1 MRSARTTLKSLLT
14 AAIATA
20 AVLAFHAAAWAQEP
34 SLGPLPGQPLDQPPP
49 PLWLTLIAIAV
60 ALGALG
66 LVVLIGGS
74 YLFLSRRFFSKEEPP
89 PPRRP
94 AIRIPPGAGVPP
106 PARAMGH
113 PVSETAP
120 QGAGAT
126 GTEVSRGGTTTATA
140 ERAAAETAEKPAAEE
155 GAAAEKPA
163 AEEGAAAEKPA
174 AEEGAAAEKPAEEKP
189 AQEKPAPA
197 RHSGPAELDQETFDR
212 VLQEQL
218 DKGTSPK
225 VAEGRAK
232 AAAVK
237 AAREKAGAG

>member
-1 MRSARTTLKSLLT
+1 MRSARSILTPLLT
-14 AAIATA
+14 AILSAA
-20 AVLAFHAAAWAQEP
+20 AVFIYQSAAWAQEETP
-34 SLGPLPGQPLDQPPP
+34 LGPLPGQPVEHPET
-49 PLWLTLIAIAV
+49 PLWLTLMALAV

-66 LVVLIGGS
+66 LVVLIGAS

-94 AIRIPPGAGVPP
+94 AIRVPPGAGVPP

-113 PVSETAP
+113 PVSETTP

-126 GTEVSRGGTTTATA
+126 GTEVAPGGTATATA
-140 ERAAAETAEKPAAEE
+140 ERPAEAGAGEKKEQPPETAETE
-155 GAAAEKPA
+155 
-163 AEEGAAAEKPA
+163 
-174 AEEGAAAEKPAEEKP
+174 
-189 AQEKPAPA
+189 QQPAPA

-212 VLQEQL
+212 VRQEQL
-218 DKGTSPK
+218 DKGASPK

-237 AAREKAGAG
+237 AARDKAGAG

>member
-1 MRSARTTLKSLLT
+1 MASVRTTFKSLLT
-14 AAIATA
+14 AALTTA
-20 AVLAFHAAAWAQEP
+20 AVFIFHAAAWAQQP
-34 SLGPLPGQPLDQPPP
+34 SPIGPLPGQPVEHPET
-49 PLWLTLIAIAV
+49 PLWLTLTAIAV

-113 PVSETAP
+113 PVSETTP

-126 GTEVSRGGTTTATA
+126 GTEVARAGAATATA
-140 ERAAAETAEKPAAEE
+140 ERPAPE
-155 GAAAEKPA
+155 AAEKEQPAEQEA
-163 AEEGAAAEKPA
+163 AEA
-174 AEEGAAAEKPAEEKP
+174 KPAE
-189 AQEKPAPA
+189 QRPAPA
-197 RHSGPAELDQETFDR
+197 KSSGPAELDQETFER

-218 DKGTSPK
+218 DKGTSRK
-225 VAEGRAK
+225 VAEGRAR

-237 AAREKAGAG
+237 AARGKSGAG

>member
-20 AVLAFHAAAWAQEP
+20 VVLAFHAAAWAQEP

-126 GTEVSRGGTTTATA
+126 GTEVARGGATTATA
-140 ERAAAETAEKPAAEE
+140 ERAAAETAEKKQP
-155 GAAAEKPA
+155 

-189 AQEKPAPA
+189 AEEKPAPA

>member
-126 GTEVSRGGTTTATA
+126 GTEVARGGTTTATA
-140 ERAAAETAEKPAAEE
+140 ERAAAETAEKKQPAEE
-155 GAAAEKPA
+155 GAAAEKEQP
-163 AEEGAAAEKPA
+163 AEEGAAEEKPA
-174 AEEGAAAEKPAEEKP
+174 ADEGAAAEKP

>member
-1 MRSARTTLKSLLT
+1 MCSARTTLKSLLT

-20 AVLAFHAAAWAQEP
+20 AVLAFHATAWAQEP

-126 GTEVSRGGTTTATA
+126 GTEVVRGGTATATA
-140 ERAAAETAEKPAAEE
+140 EPAAAETAEKKQPAEE
-155 GAAAEKPA
+155 GEAAEKPA
-163 AEEGAAAEKPA
+163 AEEGAVE
-174 AEEGAAAEKPAEEKP
+174 EKPAE
-189 AQEKPAPA
+189 EKPAPA